1 MKTFKLISLQVVKDQ
16 GLMDITLDD
25 GLIINKEDEHNT
37 WLIEAYIPNGFYGFF
52 QEAQTK
58 KTELVVQVV
67 ITKKDNKPA
76 PLHVKTRSVRK
87 LHGHISVL
95 LEGTIKSKKNNYEEL
110 LLNDLI
116 QKGFTGADLLTEFR
130 LKMQNKA

>member
-25 GLIINKEDEHNT
+25 GLIINKEDEHNH
-37 WLIEAYIPNGFYGFF
+37 WLIEAYIPNAFYDFF
-52 QEAQTK
+52 HDALLQKA
-58 KTELVVQVV
+58 ELIVQVV
-67 ITKKDNKPA
+67 ITKKENQPA
-76 PLHVKTRSVRK
+76 PLHVKTITVKK
-87 LHGHISVL
+87 LHRHISVL
-95 LEGTIKSKKNNYEEL
+95 LEGTIKNKKYNYEEL

-130 LKMQNKA
+130 LKIHNKS